1 MCKKILTLIA
11 VMGFVLFICAPLVG
25 VFGVT
30 IGSIIAVLLLA
41 YLSEK

>member
-1 MCKKILTLIA
+1 MCKKVITLIA
-11 VMGFVLFICAPLVG
+11 VMGFVLFVCAPLVG

-30 IGSIIAVLLLA
+30 IGNIIAVLLLA

>member
-1 MCKKILTLIA
+1 MCRKVITLIA
-11 VMGFVLFICAPLVG
+11 VMGFVLFVCAPLVG

-30 IGSIIAVLLLA
+30 IGSIIAILLLA

>member
-1 MCKKILTLIA
+1 MCKKVITLIA
-11 VMGFVLFICAPLVG
+11 VMGFVLFVCAPLVG

-30 IGSIIAVLLLA
+30 IGSIIAILLLA

>member
-1 MCKKILTLIA
+1 MCKKVITLIA
-11 VMGFVLFICAPLVG
+11 VMGFVLFVCTPLVG